1 MWHVANKIR
10 NANFTYAS
18 WCFWSS
24 IKAFVAFSSIV
35 PSKWYNFFMRSSAGS
50 WNGTKHVFNNLSTN
64 NLKQKKKVICSYRHF
79 MTKNGNLRKC
89 EH

>member
-1 MWHVANKIR
+1 MSMWHVANKIR

-64 NLKQKKKVICSYRHF
+64 NLKQKKKLFAATDI
-79 MTKNGNLRKC
+79 L
-89 EH
+89 

>member
-1 MWHVANKIR
+1 MWRVANKIR

-35 PSKWYNFFMRSSAGS
+35 PSTWYNFFMRSSAGS

-64 NLKQKKKVICSYRHF
+64 NLKQKKSYLQLQAF
-79 MTKNGNLRKC
+79 YDQEWQDEKM
-89 EH
+89 